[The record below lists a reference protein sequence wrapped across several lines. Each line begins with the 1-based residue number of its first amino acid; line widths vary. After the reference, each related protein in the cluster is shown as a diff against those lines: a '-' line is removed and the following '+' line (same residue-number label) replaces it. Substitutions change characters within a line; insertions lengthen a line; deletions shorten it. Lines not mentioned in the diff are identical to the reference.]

1 MVAVLDQ
8 AERRDDWMG
17 RPHRGRLTEA
27 AWRVKT
33 GKARRILQRS
43 AAGGA

>member
-1 MVAVLDQ
+1 MVEVLDQ
-8 AERRDDWMG
+8 AELRDEWMG

-33 GKARRILQRS
+33 GKARRILQS
-43 AAGGA
+43 SPAGRA